1 VRAAVTSLVWARLRR
16 RPTPTGVVVAVL
28 CAWFVALVV
37 LIHRS
42 PSQGAPTPAALAGA
56 FGAAVRTGDE
66 RAASR
71 LVYDAPGDAVATLL
85 RDARCGGPRT
95 TVTVGRASL
104 LLHGPGGAVCGW
116 LPVAAHDG
124 RWLID
129 PWAVPVRPPG

>member
-1 VRAAVTSLVWARLRR
+1 VWARPRR
-16 RPTPTGVVVAVL
+16 RPTPMGVVVVVL

-42 PSQGAPTPAALAGA
+42 PPQGAPTPVALAGA

-66 RAASR
+66 RAAAR
-71 LVYDAPGDAVATLL
+71 LVYGAPPGDAVATLL
-85 RDARCGGPRT
+85 RDARCGGART
-95 TVTVGRASL
+95 TVTAGRASL
-104 LLHGPGGAVCGW
+104 LLHRAGGAVCGA

-129 PWAVPVRPPG
+129 PWAVPVRPAY